1 MTILKRDGDRHTQK
15 RRRWG
20 RRRRSEGEEE
30 GENEENRQLAYV
42 LPGFRVNIGLY
53 DPAGASEH
61 LVNIFCT
68 QHDRLNASENQEGNK
83 NVSFL

>member
-30 GENEENRQLAYV
+30 EEKMKK
-42 LPGFRVNIGLY
+42 IGNWHMY
-53 DPAGASEH
+53 YQASE
-61 LVNIFCT
+61 
-68 QHDRLNASENQEGNK
+68 
-83 NVSFL
+83 